1 MNNYFKL
8 KNFLLDLFFPKF
20 CLGCQKEGAFLCQD
34 CKETLEINEFDY
46 CLCEKYPQT
55 ISPHSLNGK
64 CTKCQNKKINGLFF
78 ALSYDEKSLTKKLI
92 YQFKYPPYL
101 KNIAK
106 DLAEIISEHF
116 ILSGRS
122 SEFFGNSILIPV
134 PIHNKKLK
142 LRGYNQSEEL
152 AKELSKILKIPVLTD
167 ILIKIKNTPSQMTLK
182 KEEREKNLLNAF
194 QINNEKPAS
203 ALWTSARQR
212 KIFLVDD
219 VYTTGSTM
227 QECAK
232 TLKSAGFKNIWGI
245 TICRGE

>member
-1 MNNYFKL
+1 MNNYSKL

-20 CLGCQKEGAFLCQD
+20 CLGCQKEGTFLCQD
-34 CKETLEINEFDY
+34 CREILEINEFDF

-92 YQFKYPPYL
+92 YQFKYPPHL
-101 KNIAK
+101 KNLAEN
-106 DLAEIISEHF
+106 LAEIISEHF
-116 ILSGRS
+116 ILSSRS
-122 SEFFGNSILIPV
+122 SEFFENSILIPV

-182 KEEREKNLLNAF
+182 KEEREKNLLDAF
-194 QINNEKPAS
+194 VIARSLQATWQSIINK
-203 ALWTSARQR
+203 

-232 TLKSAGFKNIWGI
+232 TLKSAGFKNIFGI
-245 TICRGE
+245 CVARGE